1 MQDNDI
7 NVLTKNSIKNKEDI
21 PPCQNICLLLR
32 RAEKFQKKIIQEVC
46 EIIEELRKD
55 KEAQLALET
64 WLNKTQDNV
73 IAKLRREHPE
83 LKEEEIKLFCYI
95 KADFTPTMMSVL
107 LRKDKSVIY
116 NRVSRLKAKVY
127 K

>member
-1 MQDNDI
+1 M
-7 NVLTKNSIKNKEDI
+7 
-21 PPCQNICLLLR
+21 
-32 RAEKFQKKIIQEVC
+32 C